1 MSLEIMVVF
10 ALLLLALV
18 LFALEFVRVDVTAI
32 IVMAVLLLSGILT
45 PEEGLRGFS
54 NVATV
59 TVGAMFVLSA
69 GLRQTGALSGVGN
82 LFRRLGQRNYVLA
95 LVVMM
100 LMIGVVSA
108 FINNTAAVA
117 IFIPIVLSVSGD
129 LKVSPSKLLIPLS
142 FASMFGGVCTLIGT
156 STNLLVSSIAQNNG
170 IRPFG
175 VFEFAPLGV
184 VFFVVGFI
192 YLYFGMKLV
201 PARRKVET
209 LTESFEMKDFLTD
222 VVIGDDA
229 PYVGEQL
236 SETTLSSD
244 LDLDIL
250 EVYRGDESFAGINP
264 QVRLRAGDRL
274 RVRGSVTEIGKLL
287 TIAGITL
294 SPTGTIADTDVST
307 ERDTLIE
314 VVIGPESELIQKT
327 VGEVDFPQR
336 FGAQVLA
343 LRQHG
348 QLQQEDLKKV
358 TLQGGN
364 ALLLKIDR
372 ERLAQLRQEQDFVI
386 ASEESIPEVRENKI
400 PIAVATI
407 VGVVGLAV
415 LGVVPIVVS
424 AIAGCL
430 VMVLSGCLSVNEAYR
445 AIQWKVMFLLAGIL
459 SLGVAMEKT
468 GAAQLLSDVVVGGLE
483 PFGPVAILSAFFL
496 LSQLLTEII
505 SNNATAALLAPIAIA
520 TADSLGL
527 DARPFLFA
535 VTFAASLSFMTPI
548 GYQTNTLVYGP
559 GQYRFTDFTRVGAP
573 LNIIFWILG
582 TLLIPRIWSF

>member
-1 MSLEIMVVF
+1 MVVF

-32 IVMAVLLLSGILT
+32 IVMTILLLSGILT

-69 GLRQTGALSGVGN
+69 GLRQTGALSGVGD

-95 LVVMM
+95 LVTMM

-129 LKVSPSKLLIPLS
+129 LRVSPSKLFIPLS

-156 STNLLVSSIAQNNG
+156 STNLLVSSIAQDNG
-170 IRPFG
+170 LRPFG
-175 VFEFAPLGV
+175 MFEFAPLGI
-184 VFFVVGFI
+184 VFFAVGFA

-201 PARRKVET
+201 PARREAGT

-222 VVIGDDA
+222 IVVSEDS
-229 PYVGEQL
+229 PYIGEQL
-236 SETTLSSD
+236 ADTTLSSD
-244 LDLDIL
+244 LDLDII
-250 EVYRGDESFAGINP
+250 EVYRGDESFSGTSA
-264 QVRLRAGDRL
+264 QVQLQAGDRL
-274 RVRGSVTEIGKLL
+274 RIRGSVSEIAKLL
-287 TIAGITL
+287 SIAGLTL
-294 SPTGTIADTDVST
+294 SPTGRIADTDVTT
-307 ERDTLIE
+307 ERDALIE
-314 VVIGPESELIQKT
+314 VVIGPDSELIQKT
-327 VGEVDFPQR
+327 VGDVNFPQR

-348 QLQQEDLKKV
+348 RLQQEDLQNV

-372 ERLAQLRQEQDFVI
+372 DRLARLRQEQDFVI
-386 ASEESIPEVRENKI
+386 ASEVSIPEVREQKM
-400 PIAVATI
+400 PIAVVTI
-407 VGVVGLAV
+407 VAVVGLAV

-424 AIAGCL
+424 AIAGCV
-430 VMVLSGCLSVNEAYR
+430 VMVVSGCLTVNEAYR

-468 GAAQLLSDVVVGGLE
+468 GAAQFLSDLVVGGLE

-496 LSQLLTEII
+496 LSQLLTNVI
-505 SNNATAALLAPIAIA
+505 SNNATAALLAPIAIGV
-520 TADSLGL
+520 ADALGL

-559 GQYRFTDFTRVGAP
+559 GQYRFTDFLRIGTP
-573 LNIIFWILG
+573 LNILFWIIG